1 MKINFFVLYYFLYIF
16 SGPSKKLA
24 KNAAAKAALA
34 SLCNISYSP
43 MMHPQKNVPLPIDDK
58 TSSMELPQIH
68 ADTIGRLV
76 LEKFMEVIKGQES
89 YSRRKV
95 LAGIVMTE
103 DMNFNEAKVCCQPF
117 LLLINN

>member
-1 MKINFFVLYYFLYIF
+1 
-16 SGPSKKLA
+16 
-24 KNAAAKAALA
+24 
-34 SLCNISYSP
+34 
-43 MMHPQKNVPLPIDDK
+43 MMHPQKSLPLPMDDK
-58 TSSMELPQIH
+58 SASMELPQIH

-103 DMNFNEAKVCCQPF
+103 NMNFNEAQVSIKKTKYITLAKEIFCMKKGFNTIF
-117 LLLINN
+117 LRHSTKI

>member
-1 MKINFFVLYYFLYIF
+1 MF
-16 SGPSKKLA
+16 SITGPSKKLA

-43 MMHPQKNVPLPIDDK
+43 MMHPQKSLPLPMDDK
-58 TSSMELPQIH
+58 SASMELPQIH

-103 DMNFNEAKVCCQPF
+103 NMNFNEATVS
-117 LLLINN
+117 LSREN

>member
-1 MKINFFVLYYFLYIF
+1 
-16 SGPSKKLA
+16 
-24 KNAAAKAALA
+24 
-34 SLCNISYSP
+34 
-43 MMHPQKNVPLPIDDK
+43 MMHPQKSLPLPMDDK
-58 TSSMELPQIH
+58 SASMELPQIH

-103 DMNFNEAKVCCQPF
+103 NMNFNEAQVS
-117 LLLINN
+117 LMN

>member
-1 MKINFFVLYYFLYIF
+1 M
-16 SGPSKKLA
+16 
-24 KNAAAKAALA
+24 
-34 SLCNISYSP
+34 
-43 MMHPQKNVPLPIDDK
+43 DDK
-58 TSSMELPQIH
+58 SASMELPQIH

-103 DMNFNEAKVCCQPF
+103 NMNFNEAQVS
-117 LLLINN
+117 

>member
-1 MKINFFVLYYFLYIF
+1 
-16 SGPSKKLA
+16 
-24 KNAAAKAALA
+24 
-34 SLCNISYSP
+34 
-43 MMHPQKNVPLPIDDK
+43 
-58 TSSMELPQIH
+58 LPQIH

-103 DMNFNEAKVCCQPF
+103 NMNFNEAQFRLVRMCEVRAHEAFIGTVLTMSHAEIVITSLFYEIFVSSIGTTFNQ
-117 LLLINN
+117 